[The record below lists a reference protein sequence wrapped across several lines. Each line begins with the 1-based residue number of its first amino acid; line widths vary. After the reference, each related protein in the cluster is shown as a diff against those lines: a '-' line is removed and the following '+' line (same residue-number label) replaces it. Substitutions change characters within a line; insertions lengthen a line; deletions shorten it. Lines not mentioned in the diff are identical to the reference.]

1 MRGYPH
7 RLIEPRRGE
16 RTVTVLHAIGK
27 VLWRCELA
35 LVYTSV
41 VATIAIMGLTSADAL
56 SRYLFNRPIT
66 GAYEITEKYLMVA
79 AIFLGLSYAYRG
91 GVFIRVTFLVDRLPR
106 PLQLSVN
113 YAAHLVSLLFCMISL
128 VATGQ
133 QALRG
138 LREETTL
145 SALPLLVGPAYC
157 LVPLGFFALTILMLI
172 DFTRIRSGRSYL
184 FRQEAPP
191 T

>member
-1 MRGYPH
+1 
-7 RLIEPRRGE
+7 
-16 RTVTVLHAIGK
+16 VTVLRAIGK

-113 YAAHLVSLLFCMISL
+113 YAAHLASLLFCMISL

-184 FRQEAPP
+184 FREEAPP
-191 T
+191 A

>member
-1 MRGYPH
+1 MRARSSTPPSSCSRTSAQPSSLAAQQH
-7 RLIEPRRGE
+7 RGN
-16 RTVTVLHAIGK
+16 TVTVLRAIGK

-106 PLQLSVN
+106 PLQLAAN
-113 YAAHLVSLLFCMISL
+113 YVAYLISL
-128 VATGQ
+128 AFCVLVVVAT
-133 QALRG
+133 
-138 LREETTL
+138 
-145 SALPLLVGPAYC
+145 
-157 LVPLGFFALTILMLI
+157 
-172 DFTRIRSGRSYL
+172 
-184 FRQEAPP
+184 
-191 T
+191 